1 MKRKNIPNRLT
12 IIRVILVPIF
22 VFLYLNSALVPAPV
36 NRYAALA
43 VFALASFTDYLDGY
57 LARKW
62 GLVSNFGKFMDPLA
76 DKLLVCAALIC
87 FVQDGSLPAWIV
99 IILIGR
105 EFIISGFRLVA
116 ASDGIVIA
124 AGIWGK
130 CKTVIQMFMAM
141 SLMLPWT
148 WQWFQIIQQIL
159 IYASVALTII
169 SVVDYI
175 KNNIQ
180 VLKEN

>member
-1 MKRKNIPNRLT
+1 M
-12 IIRVILVPIF
+12 
-22 VFLYLNSALVPAPV
+22 
-36 NRYAALA
+36 
-43 VFALASFTDYLDGY
+43 
-57 LARKW
+57 
-62 GLVSNFGKFMDPLA
+62 
-76 DKLLVCAALIC
+76 
-87 FVQDGSLPAWIV
+87 PAWIV

-148 WQWFQIIQQIL
+148 WQWFQIIQQVL

>member
-22 VFLYLNSALVPAPV
+22 VFLYLNSSLVPAPF

-43 VFALASFTDYLDGY
+43 IFALASFTDYLDGF

-130 CKTVIQMFMAM
+130 CKTVIQMFMSM